1 MFLLLVVCRYVFSL
15 VPLPADI
22 ASSPPSDNVGS
33 LGSAARRVTYNQET
47 KYQRK
52 QNVSLSLVATT
63 TSYPLLIRAD
73 AAFYL
78 FSHPPISFSSYI
90 SPVSQLAM
98 KYLVQFPPLQPL
110 HFLLH
115 DFYDNVVIFL
125 CVCGIARKGS
135 APRKRKKKV
144 VNRLKG
150 RSWRFDRR
158 YKEVS

>member
-78 FSHPPISFSSYI
+78 FFPSPHLVQLIYFTSF
-90 SPVSQLAM
+90 PVSHEIPCA
-98 KYLVQFPPLQPL
+98 VSTSSATTFSPPR
-110 HFLLH
+110 FLRQRC
-115 DFYDNVVIFL
+115 DFFV
-125 CVCGIARKGS
+125 CVWNSKE
-135 APRKRKKKV
+135 
-144 VNRLKG
+144 
-150 RSWRFDRR
+150 RFCT
-158 YKEVS
+158 